1 MTTIKEVGQ
10 SIRQSDWSITIDLQD
25 AFLHVPVY
33 RDYRRFLRFSW
44 NKKIYQFRRLPLGL
58 TSSPQVFTDITTPLV
73 EYCRIR
79 GIRVILSR
87 RYTGIGKHTVTA
99 LPTQRLCL
107 NLLHQVGFKRNQN
120 KCRLTPSH
128 VCPRVVVGHRQIE
141 PYKLSRIQNS
151 VVCTST
157 LDTTPETPVCID
169 SDRQH
174 NGGCLPSERGGH
186 TMQISTLSGGRD
198 IALGPPTQ
206 YCDTTKL
213 PTGNNEHAGRCT
225 VAFKKGRGMDAG
237 TLSSQKNMFNF
248 RSPDNRLIRIRE
260 EQTTPQIFCDRQARS
275 PCHVDRRIPSELG
288 LQGSATVCIPP
299 PPA

>member
-99 LPTQRLCL
+99 LPTQRLC
-107 NLLHQVGFKRNQN
+107 FKPAA
-120 KCRLTPSH
+120 PSGVQTQPEQMSAH
-128 VCPRVVVGHRQIE
+128 AIAC
-141 PYKLSRIQNS
+141 LS
-151 VVCTST
+151 T
-157 LDTTPETPVCID
+157 
-169 SDRQH
+169 
-174 NGGCLPSERGGH
+174 GC
-186 TMQISTLSGGRD
+186 GR
-198 IALGPPTQ
+198 TQ
-206 YCDTTKL
+206 T
-213 PTGNNEHAGRCT
+213 N
-225 VAFKKGRGMDAG
+225 
-237 TLSSQKNMFNF
+237 
-248 RSPDNRLIRIRE
+248 
-260 EQTTPQIFCDRQARS
+260 
-275 PCHVDRRIPSELG
+275 
-288 LQGSATVCIPP
+288 
-299 PPA
+299 